1 LKVERTSTPALQKH
15 IPLIVVAS
23 TTVVLAAGYFVYDRL
38 RPHCDALFEQT
49 ATRLRLGGDFESIRA
64 KGELFIGRERVQELT
79 ESNNNVALHLKACCI
94 AQQAGTLGQER
105 VQACIDGAKD
115 YETKVLQVTNII
127 NEAQAAKEQGNTEV
141 LSQKAEQAKQAVDT
155 VISAAADLQ
164 RVAAASPGA
173 PDRGIKEGKDAA
185 PLVSVKGGVE
195 QEPNNSLP
203 EANLAQI
210 GTTIVGEISPAG
222 DVDSFLFHYVSKLR
236 DIVQVK
242 LSNQSTTLTPALA
255 LYNQSKARIGNWYS
269 STAGSDLSFSFS
281 ADPGQDYFVQVSS
294 FASDVGKYTLAVLPQ
309 RAYDEYEP
317 NDDVFHATLWKAGQE
332 IVANVMDAQD
342 VDWYR
347 LTGLTQKQV
356 TVHFE
361 NQSMTLVPIVTLHN
375 QSKAQIDQKYSVTA
389 GADLDLSFSADPGQ
403 DYYIQV
409 AAFGGSSAGK
419 YKLIVR

>member
-1 LKVERTSTPALQKH
+1 LKAARASTPALQKH
-15 IPLIVVAS
+15 IPLMVVAA
-23 TTVVLAAGYFVYDRL
+23 TTVVLATAYFIYDRL
-38 RPHCDALFEQT
+38 RPRCDALFEQT
-49 ATRLRLGGDFESIRA
+49 ATRLRLGGDFESIRT
-64 KGELFIGRERVQELT
+64 KGELFIGREKVQELT
-79 ESNNNVALHLKACCI
+79 ESNSNVALHLKACCI
-94 AQQAGTLGQER
+94 AQQAGTLGQDR

-115 YETKVLQVTNII
+115 YEAKIFQATNII
-127 NEAQAAKEQGNTEV
+127 NEAQAAKEQGNTQV
-141 LSQKAEQAKQAVDT
+141 LSQKAEQAKQAVDA
-155 VISAAADLQ
+155 VISAATALPRLDVAS
-164 RVAAASPGA
+164 RRAPDDGIRDRGVAAALA
-173 PDRGIKEGKDAA
+173 
-185 PLVSVKGGVE
+185 VKGGVE
-195 QEPNNSLP
+195 QEPNNSLL

-222 DVDSFLFHYVSKLR
+222 DVDTYLFHYVSKLR
-236 DIVQVK
+236 DVVQVK

-269 STAGSDLSFSFS
+269 ATAGSDLSFSFS
-281 ADPGQDYFVQVSS
+281 ADPDQDYFVQVSS
-294 FASDVGKYTLAVLPQ
+294 FANDVGKYTLAVLPQ

-317 NDDVFHATLWKAGQE
+317 NDDVFHATLLKAGQE
-332 IVANVMDAQD
+332 IVANVMDPKD
-342 VDWYR
+342 IDWYR

-361 NQSMTLVPIVTLHN
+361 NQSTTLVPVVTLHN

>member
-1 LKVERTSTPALQKH
+1 MKAARASTPALQKH
-15 IPLIVVAS
+15 IPLIVVAT
-23 TTVVLAAGYFVYDRL
+23 TTVVLATAYFIYDRL
-38 RPHCDALFEQT
+38 RPRCDALFEQT
-49 ATRLRLGGDFESIRA
+49 ATRLRLGGDFESIRT
-64 KGELFIGRERVQELT
+64 KGELFIGREKVQELT
-79 ESNNNVALHLKACCI
+79 ESNSNVALHLKACCI
-94 AQQAGTLGQER
+94 AQQAGTLGQDR

-115 YETKVLQVTNII
+115 YEAKIFQATNII
-127 NEAQAAKEQGNTEV
+127 NEAQAAKEQGNTQV
-141 LSQKAEQAKQAVDT
+141 LSQKAEQAKQAVDA
-155 VISAAADLQ
+155 VISAAAALPRLDVAS
-164 RVAAASPGA
+164 RRAPDDGVRDGGVAAALA
-173 PDRGIKEGKDAA
+173 
-185 PLVSVKGGVE
+185 VKGGVE
-195 QEPNNSLP
+195 QEPNNSLL

-222 DVDSFLFHYVSKLR
+222 DVDTYLFHYVSKLR

-269 STAGSDLSFSFS
+269 ATAGSDLSFSFS
-281 ADPGQDYFVQVSS
+281 ADPDQDYFVQVSS
-294 FASDVGKYTLAVLPQ
+294 FANDVGKYTLALLPQ

-317 NDDVFHATLWKAGQE
+317 NDDVFHATLLKAGQE
-332 IVANVMDAQD
+332 IVANVMDPKD
-342 VDWYR
+342 IDWYR
-347 LTGLTQKQV
+347 LTGLTHKQV

-361 NQSMTLVPIVTLHN
+361 NQSTTLVPVVTLHN